1 MISYLVSRVLAWMEQ
16 EPVVGLMMTVAA
28 VVTFAAVYRRGGG
41 PEPGP
46 WAWLRR
52 VVEGGT
58 MAALLMGLLWAFRA
72 VLGDNAATFRAE
84 HGRLSEANFAS
95 LQTIWGAPHV
105 QRELVVRPYRTVVVR
120 EEQFRD
126 DPTLPPVFRD
136 VEREEI
142 VDQDSITSAHGTVVV
157 VPNERK
163 KGSGVYSGF
172 EATFD
177 VAYEVVNQSPHATRT
192 EFELPLSGQVFYDEL
207 HVTLNGAELGADL
220 RVDGDALRW
229 QREMAPGERASIA
242 VSYATRGVEH
252 FYYQIPE
259 PREIRDFAL
268 AMRVVGLPRADVN
281 YPEGCL
287 TPSAIEEDGD
297 DVVLHWELDRSLTTA
312 GMGIALP
319 RPVQPGADVASVLAR
334 SPYALMLLV
343 GAVCLTLLVD
353 SMGRRDVALLD
364 VALTCA
370 TYSLMFVIMAA
381 AADAT
386 GGLWGA
392 FGLGAAPCLALS
404 FWLWRRHPSR
414 AFVLSLV
421 AFFVAVHPLSA
432 LVPEQQEAFD
442 AAVVAGLVLY
452 LVALTLRSRTRAS
465 TPAPDVDPHQP
476 TLEEVPVTSARGADH
491 TVHGPA

>member
-1 MISYLVSRVLAWMEQ
+1 MVDYVIARVLAWMEA

-28 VVTFAAVYRRGGG
+28 VVTFAGVYGKSGG
-41 PEPGP
+41 PGPGV
-46 WAWLRR
+46 WAWARR
-52 VVEGGT
+52 IVEAGT

-72 VLGDNAATFRAE
+72 VLGDNSATFLAE
-84 HGRLSEANFAS
+84 HGRVSEANFQS
-95 LQTIWGAPHV
+95 VQTIWGAPHV
-105 QRELVVRPYRTVVVR
+105 QRELVVRHWHTVVDR
-120 EEQFRD
+120 EEQFRE

-136 VEREEI
+136 VEREEL
-142 VDQDSITSAHGTVVV
+142 VALDSIASADATVVL

-177 VAYEVVNQSPHATRT
+177 VEYRVTNQSEHTTRT

-207 HVTLNGAELGADL
+207 RVLVDGSELGAEL
-220 RVDGDALRW
+220 RVEGEALRW
-229 QREMAPGERASIA
+229 QRTMKPGDA
-242 VSYATRGVEH
+242 VTVTIGYATRGVEY
-252 FYYQIPE
+252 FYYQIPV
-259 PREIRDFAL
+259 PREIRDFTL
-268 AMRVVGLPRADVN
+268 AMRVVGLPLADVN

-287 TPSAIEEDGD
+287 TPSAIDEDGD

-319 RPVQPGADVASVLAR
+319 RPVQPGADVGSVLGR

-353 SMGRRDVALLD
+353 SMGRRGEDAVALLD

-370 TYSLMFVIMAA
+370 SYSLMFVVMSA
-381 AADAT
+381 AADAI
-386 GGLWGA
+386 GLWGA
-392 FGLGAAPCLALS
+392 FALGALPCVALS
-404 FWLWRRHPSR
+404 WWLWRRHPSR
-414 AFVLSLV
+414 TPVLALV

-432 LVPEQQEAFD
+432 LLPEHREAFD

-452 LVALTLRSRTRAS
+452 LVALTLRSRSRAV
-465 TPAPDVDPHQP
+465 APPPELDGRQP
-476 TLEEVPVTSARGADH
+476 TLEEMPIT
-491 TVHGPA
+491 PAS

>member
-1 MISYLVSRVLAWMEQ
+1 MIDYVVARVLAWMEQ

-28 VVTFAAVYRRGGG
+28 VVTFAGVFRRDGG

-46 WAWLRR
+46 WAWVRR
-52 VVEGGT
+52 IIEAGT
-58 MAALLMGLLWAFRA
+58 MAVLLMGLLWAFRA

-84 HGRLSEANFAS
+84 HGRVSEANFRS
-95 LQTIWGAPHV
+95 VQTIWGAPHV
-105 QRELVVRPYRTVVVR
+105 QRELVVRHYHTVVER

-136 VEREEI
+136 VEREAL
-142 VDQDSITSAHGTVVV
+142 VDQDSIASANGTVII

-172 EATFD
+172 EAVFD
-177 VAYEVVNQSPHATRT
+177 VTYEVINTSEHTTRT

-207 HVTLNGAELGADL
+207 RVLVDGDELGPDL
-220 RVDGDALRW
+220 HVDADALRW
-229 QREMAPGERASIA
+229 QRTMKPGDR
-242 VSYATRGVEH
+242 VSVAIGYGTRGVEH

-268 AMRVVGLPRADVN
+268 SMRVVGMPRADVN

-287 TPSAIEEDGD
+287 TPSSIEEDGN
-297 DVVLHWELDRSLTTA
+297 DVVLGWQLDRSLTTA
-312 GMGIALP
+312 GMGVALP
-319 RPVQPGADVASVLAR
+319 RPVQPGADVDSVLAR

-353 SMGRRDVALLD
+353 SMGRRGRDAVALLD

-370 TYSLMFVIMAA
+370 SYSLLFVIMAA
-381 AADAT
+381 AADAL

-392 FGLGAAPCLALS
+392 FALGAGPCLGLS
-404 FWLWRRHPSR
+404 WWLWRRHPSR
-414 AFVLSLV
+414 TPVLALV

-452 LVALTLRSRTRAS
+452 LVALTLRSRALQHS
-465 TPAPDVDPHQP
+465 SPLEPDSRQP
-476 TLEEVPVTSARGADH
+476 TLEEMPVGS
-491 TVHGPA
+491 